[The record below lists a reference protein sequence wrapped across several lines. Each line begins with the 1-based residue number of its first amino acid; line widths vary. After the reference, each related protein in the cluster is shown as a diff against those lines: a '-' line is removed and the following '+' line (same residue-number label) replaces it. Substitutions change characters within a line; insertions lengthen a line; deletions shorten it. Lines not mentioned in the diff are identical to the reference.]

1 MSSARAF
8 TRRVTVPLI
17 LAGTA
22 VAALA
27 ALPAS
32 ADTTHVI
39 ARGHTI
45 ETIAHRYHVTVKAIL
60 DANHLKDTKHLK
72 PGDTLIIPG
81 VTPPP
86 AKKDDKHAGGKKD
99 DKHPTGA
106 TGKGEGFRPGAPAAA
121 NEHKGE
127 TPN

>member
-81 VTPPP
+81 VDAP
-86 AKKDDKHAGGKKD
+86 KKKGDKAE
-99 DKHPTGA
+99 
-106 TGKGEGFRPGAPAAA
+106 KGE
-121 NEHKGE
+121 KDK
-127 TPN
+127 